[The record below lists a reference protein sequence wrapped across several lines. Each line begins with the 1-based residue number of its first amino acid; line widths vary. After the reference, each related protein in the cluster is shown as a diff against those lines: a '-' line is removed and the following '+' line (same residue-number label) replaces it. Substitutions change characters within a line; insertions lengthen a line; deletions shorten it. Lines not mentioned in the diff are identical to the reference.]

1 VEETLD
7 MTRHPRC
14 WRNALAFEQ
23 LGIAGSFSPSAAMGN
38 HLVKRFEDAGLKIET
53 SETNKLI
60 QKVRKLE
67 KANPLE

>member
-1 VEETLD
+1 MSGGDPGYDETSKMLAE
-7 MTRHPRC
+7 C
-14 WRNALAFEQ
+14 AFILAFEQ

-60 QKVRKLE
+60 Q
-67 KANPLE
+67 